1 MKLPISVVIAIA
13 FGLVV
18 LLGFFIPLPL
28 LVSLRLI
35 FLRWA
40 VILSAVAL
48 LVGVGN
54 LALVH
59 WRKVAGGRS
68 EALYSTILLLS
79 MAATL
84 VIAGWQGPTGFGS
97 LWIFNYIQVPVET
110 SLMALLAV
118 LLAYACARLFYR
130 RPTLFS
136 LIFALTALIVLLGT
150 APLLGFNIPGLQ
162 GPDGLRALIV
172 QIPAAAGARGILL
185 GVALGIIA
193 TGLRV
198 LMGAERPYGG

>member
-1 MKLPISVVIAIA
+1 
-13 FGLVV
+13 
-18 LLGFFIPLPL
+18 LLGYFIPLPI

-48 LVGVGN
+48 IVGVGN
-54 LALVH
+54 LAQVH
-59 WRKVAGGRS
+59 WRKVTGGHS
-68 EALYSTILLLS
+68 EALYSAILLLS

-118 LLAYACARLFYR
+118 ILAYASARLFQR
-130 RPTLFS
+130 RLTLFAV
-136 LIFALTALIVLLGT
+136 IFAVTALIVLLGT
-150 APLLGFNIPGLQ
+150 APLLETNIPGLQ

-172 QIPAAAGARGILL
+172 QIPAVAGARGVLL

-198 LMGAERPYGG
+198 LIGAERPYGG

>member
-1 MKLPISVVIAIA
+1 MKLPISAVVAIA

-35 FLRWA
+35 FVRWA
-40 VILSAVAL
+40 VSLAAVAL
-48 LVGVGN
+48 LVGVSN
-54 LALVH
+54 LFLVH
-59 WRKVAGGRS
+59 WRKMAGGRS
-68 EALYSTILLLS
+68 DALYSAILLLA

-84 VIAGWQGPTGFGS
+84 VIAGWQGPTGFGA
-97 LWIFNYIQVPVET
+97 LWIFNYIQVPVEA

-118 LLAYACARLFYR
+118 LLVYAAARLFYR
-130 RPTLFS
+130 RFTVFS
-136 LIFALTALIVLLGT
+136 LIFAVTALIVLLGA

-172 QIPAAAGARGILL
+172 QVPAAAGARGILL

-193 TGLRV
+193 TGIRV

>member
-1 MKLPISVVIAIA
+1 MKLPISAAIAIA

-35 FLRWA
+35 FVRWA

-48 LVGVGN
+48 LVGLSN
-54 LALVH
+54 LFLVH
-59 WRKVAGGRS
+59 WRKVSGGHS
-68 EALYSTILLLS
+68 DALYSSILLLS

-118 LLAYACARLFYR
+118 ILAYAGARLFYR
-130 RPTLFS
+130 RFTAFS
-136 LIFALTALIVLLGT
+136 LIFAVTALIVLLGT
-150 APLLGFNIPGLQ
+150 APLLGINIPGLQ

-172 QIPAAAGARGILL
+172 QVPAAAGARGILL

-193 TGLRV
+193 TGIRV